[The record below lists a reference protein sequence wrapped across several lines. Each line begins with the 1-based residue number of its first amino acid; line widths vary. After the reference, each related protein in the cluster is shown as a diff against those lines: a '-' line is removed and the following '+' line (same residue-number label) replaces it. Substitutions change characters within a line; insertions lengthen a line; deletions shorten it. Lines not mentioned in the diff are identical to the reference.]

1 MSNYN
6 KNGGFTNA
14 LKRKLIT
21 AVLSSL
27 IFALIFSLNAGLE
40 FEGDGFANLYFLNL
54 MFAITYGVITSLF
67 SDWLSRKIFK
77 RTIAYEIASL
87 MFHCVF
93 GSILLV
99 MSLVSA
105 ISFFLTDRLLATM
118 KISWLS
124 VFAALAAVVLVF
136 IFMINK

>member
-6 KNGGFTNA
+6 KKDGFTNA
-14 LKRKLIT
+14 LKRKLVT

-27 IFALIFSLNAGLE
+27 LFALMFSLNAGLE
-40 FEGDGFANLYFLNL
+40 FEGDGFANLYYLNF
-54 MFAITYGVITSLF
+54 MFAVTYGVITSLF
-67 SDWLSRKIFK
+67 SDWLSRMISR
-77 RTIAYEIASL
+77 RTFAYEIVSL
-87 MFHCVF
+87 LFHCLF

-99 MSLVSA
+99 MSLVSSS
-105 ISFFLTDRLLATM
+105 SFFLIDRLLAKV
-118 KISWLS
+118 KIGWPS